1 MGIQNILIRDESM
14 GGKTL
19 HEFSLSFPKA
29 EVTVSDIIRE
39 RVRYEVE
46 AYNRKAQDKFFGLVR
61 PSDAEETLNGYTLKK
76 PRKINADKQIDIAL
90 KAFSSNGF
98 IILIDELQAERLDQI
113 IELVPDMN
121 ISFLKLTPLV
131 GG

>member
-1 MGIQNILIRDESM
+1 MGIQNIMIRDESM

-46 AYNRKAQDKFFGLVR
+46 AYNRKAHDKFFGLVR
-61 PSDAEETLNGYTLKK
+61 PTGAEQALNGYTLGYEYQLL
-76 PRKINADKQIDIAL
+76 KINPAGRGL
-90 KAFSSNGF
+90 TKAN
-98 IILIDELQAERLDQI
+98 
-113 IELVPDMN
+113 PDFRHLYAKE
-121 ISFLKLTPLV
+121 ISIKFN
-131 GG
+131 

>member
-76 PRKINADKQIDIAL
+76 PRKIDADKQIKTAL
-90 KAFSSNGF
+90 NAFSGNGF
-98 IILIDELQAERLDQI
+98 IMLIDDQQVESLDQKI
-113 IELVPDMN
+113 TLTPDMH

>member
-61 PSDAEETLNGYTLKK
+61 PSDAEESLNGYKLRK
-76 PRKINADKQIDIAL
+76 PRRIDADKQIKIAL
-90 KAFSSNGF
+90 KAFSTNGF
-98 IILIDELQAERLDQI
+98 IMLIDNQQAESLDQK
-113 IELVPDMN
+113 IELKPDMN

>member
-61 PSDAEETLNGYTLKK
+61 PTGAEQALNGYTLKK
-76 PRKINADKQIDIAL
+76 PRKIDPDKQIETAL
-90 KAFSSNGF
+90 KAFSTNGF
-98 IILIDELQAERLDQI
+98 IILIDNQQVEQLDQKVN
-113 IELVPDMN
+113 LSPDMN

>member
-19 HEFSLSFPKA
+19 HEFSLSFHKA

-61 PSDAEETLNGYTLKK
+61 QSDAEETLNGYALKK
-76 PRKINADKQIDIAL
+76 PRKIDADAQINIAL

-98 IILIDELQAERLDQI
+98 IILIDELQAERLDQR
-113 IELVPDMN
+113 IELAHDMN

>member
-1 MGIQNILIRDESM
+1 MGVQNILIRDESM

-19 HEFSLSFPKA
+19 HEFSLSFAKA

-61 PSDAEETLNGYTLKK
+61 PSDAEGTLNGYTFKK
-76 PRKINADKQIDIAL
+76 PRKIDADKQIDIAL

-98 IILIDELQAERLDQI
+98 IILIDELQAESLDQT
-113 IELVPDMN
+113 IELTPDMN

>member
-19 HEFSLSFPKA
+19 REFSLSFPEA

-46 AYNRKAQDKFFGLVR
+46 AYNRKSQDKFFGLVR
-61 PSDAEETLNGYTLKK
+61 PSDAEESLNGYRLKK
-76 PRKINADKQIDIAL
+76 LRKIDADKQIDIAL

-98 IILIDELQAERLDQI
+98 IILIDELQAESLDQVI
-113 IELVPDMN
+113 ALTPDMN